1 MRIFLGAAPGAGK
14 TFAMLEEGR
23 RLRAEGADVVVG
35 AVSVR
40 GRAETEALLQGL
52 EQCPPPSKAA
62 GSAEAAATDLDVGA
76 VLDRAPGV
84 VLVDDYAGTNS
95 RGSSRW
101 EQVAVLL
108 DAGIDVISTLD
119 IRHLESLSDVVQS
132 ITGIR
137 EQNTVPDKA
146 VRGADQIELVDASPE
161 LLRRRLGEGK
171 IYPSQEEADLA
182 LAGDFRTGTLTALR
196 ELALLWLA
204 ERVDAGLSDYRTLN
218 NIRDSWQTREKV
230 VVGLSGQADGQ
241 TLIRRAARMLAG
253 AAGGELHVVHVR
265 TGTDGDELFAGKEL
279 ELQRRLAQDAGGV
292 FHTVGGE
299 DVAATLLEFARS
311 INASQIILGTS
322 RQRRLA
328 QFGRGIVAKVLRTA
342 GGIDIHLVAQD
353 AARTGSSRRTASL
366 GRRRELPAFA
376 LAAGLPPLL
385 QLALD
390 LLPHQQLSTDML
402 VQLTGIVAVAL
413 VGGLWPAVVA
423 AALAG
428 LIVNYFSVRPIGSLS
443 VLDPENVLA
452 LLIFLIVAVAVSL
465 VVDRSAKRSKEA
477 RLAGAEASILG
488 ELSRRAVAEG
498 NSIPDFLEQVREHFQ
513 ASGAGLWIRR
523 QTGHRK
529 AGDWTLH
536 EYSGAARPEA
546 MTEADS
552 VEQLDGDR
560 ILSLTGRELSQDERR
575 LLAAFGAHLLAMLQR
590 EELTASQRE
599 NLRLAE
605 GNTMRTSILRA
616 VSHDLR
622 TPLAGIKLASSSL
635 RDRTIT
641 FGQDEQEELLA
652 TIESGADRLDRLVS
666 NLLDMSRITADSVS
680 PLISPTYWADVV
692 GEAIRGNASER
703 LRVLLPDNMPPV
715 DADPGMLE
723 RVIANLVEN
732 ALKYAPESDVVIAG
746 AVGGSGSAR
755 IGDMPA
761 SELTVVDHGVGIPAE
776 EVLAMFRPFQRADD
790 TTPGTGIGLGL
801 AVAKGFTEAMGGV
814 LLAEPTPGGGLTMV
828 VRLPLST
835 GAAPTTSPRG
845 HHAGSADSR

>member
-1 MRIFLGAAPGAGK
+1 MARGNLRIFLGAAPGAGK

-23 RLRAEGADVVVG
+23 RLLAEGADVVVG

-52 EQCPPPSKAA
+52 EQCPPSSEAA
-62 GSAEAAATDLDVGA
+62 RSAATDLDVGA
-76 VLDRAPGV
+76 ILDRAPGV
-84 VLVDDYAGTNS
+84 VLVDEYAGTNS
-95 RGSSRW
+95 RSTSRW
-101 EQVAVLL
+101 DQVAVLL

-119 IRHLESLSDVVQS
+119 IRQLESLSDVVRS
-132 ITGIR
+132 ITGTR

-218 NIRDSWQTREKV
+218 NIRDSWQTREKI

-241 TLIRRAARMLAG
+241 ALIRRAARMLAS

-265 TGTDGDELFAGKEL
+265 TGTDEGELFAGKEL
-279 ELQRRLAQDAGGV
+279 ELQRKLAQDAGGV

-299 DVAATLLEFARS
+299 DVAETLLEFARS
-311 INASQIILGTS
+311 INASQIILGAS

-342 GGIDIHLVAQD
+342 GGLDIHLVAQD
-353 AARTGSSRRTASL
+353 AARTGSGRRTASL

-452 LLIFLIVAVAVSL
+452 LLIFLVVAVAVSL

-513 ASGAGLWIRR
+513 AAGAGLWIRR

-529 AGDWTLH
+529 TGDWTLH

-652 TIESGADRLDRLVS
+652 TIESGADRLDRLVEQPPGHVQDHRG
-666 NLLDMSRITADSVS
+666 LRLAADQ
-680 PLISPTYWADVV
+680 
-692 GEAIRGNASER
+692 
-703 LRVLLPDNMPPV
+703 
-715 DADPGMLE
+715 
-723 RVIANLVEN
+723 
-732 ALKYAPESDVVIAG
+732 SDVLGRRRRRGPPGKRLGTPAG
-746 AVGGSGSAR
+746 APARQHASGRRGPRHA
-755 IGDMPA
+755 
-761 SELTVVDHGVGIPAE
+761 
-776 EVLAMFRPFQRADD
+776 
-790 TTPGTGIGLGL
+790 
-801 AVAKGFTEAMGGV
+801 
-814 LLAEPTPGGGLTMV
+814 
-828 VRLPLST
+828 
-835 GAAPTTSPRG
+835 GAGHRQPRG
-845 HHAGSADSR
+845 ERAEVRAGVRRRHRRSGRRFRQCQNWRYAGQ

>member
-1 MRIFLGAAPGAGK
+1 
-14 TFAMLEEGR
+14 
-23 RLRAEGADVVVG
+23 VV
-35 AVSVR
+35 R
-40 GRAETEALLQGL
+40 
-52 EQCPPPSKAA
+52 
-62 GSAEAAATDLDVGA
+62 
-76 VLDRAPGV
+76 
-84 VLVDDYAGTNS
+84 
-95 RGSSRW
+95 
-101 EQVAVLL
+101 
-108 DAGIDVISTLD
+108 
-119 IRHLESLSDVVQS
+119 S
-132 ITGIR
+132 ITGTR

-218 NIRDSWQTREKV
+218 NIRDSWQTREKI

-241 TLIRRAARMLAG
+241 ALIRRAARMLAS

-265 TGTDGDELFAGKEL
+265 TGTDEGELFAGKEL
-279 ELQRRLAQDAGGV
+279 ELQRKLAQDAGGV

-299 DVAATLLEFARS
+299 DVAETLLEFARS
-311 INASQIILGTS
+311 INASQIILGAS

-328 QFGRGIVAKVLRTA
+328 QFGRGVVAKVLRTA

-353 AARTGSSRRTASL
+353 AVRTGSSRRTASL

-452 LLIFLIVAVAVSL
+452 LLIFLVVAVAVSL

-513 ASGAGLWIRR
+513 AAGAGLWIRR

-529 AGDWTLH
+529 TGDWTLH
-536 EYSGAARPEA
+536 EYSGAVRPEA

-692 GEAIRGNASER
+692 GEALRGNTSER

-776 EVLAMFRPFQRADD
+776 EVLAMFRPFQRSDD

-801 AVAKGFTEAMGGV
+801 AVAKGFTRPRIRNAKSPWKWPCSGPA
-814 LLAEPTPGGGLTMV
+814 LIRRSSTRTLTPSTPT
-828 VRLPLST
+828 R
-835 GAAPTTSPRG
+835 AAPMKRGSGPR
-845 HHAGSADSR
+845 